1 MKFEIKNWITGKV
14 MFTLEGAD
22 WKLAFVAAVKAGQE
36 FKEADLTEKDFS
48 GIKLTGGVFYNSSF
62 YNSSFDNSS
71 FDNSRLDNSSFDN
84 SRFDNSRFYNSSF
97 DNSRFY
103 NSSFYNSS
111 FDNSRFYN
119 SSFYNSSFDNS
130 RLDNSSFDNSSFYN
144 SSFDGLKISKTPR
157 PFLFISPLGA
167 DQHQLMAVST
177 VKGIRLKTG
186 CFSGSVPEFI
196 AALKKKHG
204 DNDVAKEYQAALA
217 LIELHFKLWV
227 K

>member
-36 FKEADLTEKDFS
+36 FKEADLSGKDFS
-48 GIKLTGGVFYNSSF
+48 GIELAGGV
-62 YNSSFDNSS
+62 
-71 FDNSRLDNSSFDN
+71 FDN
-84 SRFDNSRFYNSSF
+84 SRFDNSRF
-97 DNSRFY
+97 DNSRFD
-103 NSSFYNSS
+103 NSSFYNS
-111 FDNSRFYN
+111 RF
-119 SSFYNSSFDNS
+119 
-130 RLDNSSFDNSSFYN
+130 DNSSFDNSSF
-144 SSFDGLKISKTPR
+144 DGQIISKTPR
-157 PFLFISPLGA
+157 PFLFIGPLGA

-186 CFSGSVPEFI
+186 CFSGSVTEFV

-204 DNDVAKEYQAALA
+204 DNDIAKEYQAALA
-217 LIELHFKLWV
+217 LIELHFKLW

>member
-62 YNSSFDNSS
+62 D
-71 FDNSRLDNSSFDN
+71 
-84 SRFDNSRFYNSSF
+84 
-97 DNSRFY
+97 

-119 SSFYNSSFDNS
+119 SSFDNSSFYNSSFDNSSFDNSSFYNSSFDNSSFDNS

>member
-62 YNSSFDNSS
+62 DNSS
-71 FDNSRLDNSSFDN
+71 FYNSS
-84 SRFDNSRFYNSSF
+84 FDNSRFYNSSF
-97 DNSRFY
+97 DNSSFY

>member
-62 YNSSFDNSS
+62 D
-71 FDNSRLDNSSFDN
+71 
-84 SRFDNSRFYNSSF
+84 
-97 DNSRFY
+97 

-119 SSFYNSSFDNS
+119 SSFDNSSFYNSS
-130 RLDNSSFDNSSFYN
+130 LDNSSFDNSSFYN